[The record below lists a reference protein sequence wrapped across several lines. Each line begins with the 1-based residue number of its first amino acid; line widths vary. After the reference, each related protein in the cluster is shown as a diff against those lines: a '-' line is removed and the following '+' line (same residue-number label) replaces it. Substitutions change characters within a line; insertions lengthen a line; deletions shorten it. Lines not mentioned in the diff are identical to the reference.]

1 MYHFECGDFAKTIA
15 PTPVLNSPDF
25 QKLFGGED
33 GVSLPLDDQGL
44 FRPLETIFLPETKV
58 KITGRSSRGIYS
70 IVSSEYIAGKLFI
83 DARFL
88 ENARDTT
95 PERVV
100 RTPKAEKLITRLE
113 TLLGLPYVW
122 GGNYSKGIPEML
134 EFYPP
139 TKPVDPHIETIWSMK
154 GVDCSGL
161 LYEITDGATPRN
173 TSQLINY
180 GLPVKIAGKDIIS
193 QLKPLDL
200 IVWKGHT
207 IIVLDST
214 LAIESRP
221 GFGVVKTSLKERLDE
236 VLQTKTP
243 ADSWDTPSDFVVRRW
258 HPEMRSLW

>member
-1 MYHFECGDFAKTIA
+1 MYHFECGDFAKTVA

-33 GVSLPLDDQGL
+33 GISLPLDEQGL

-95 PERVV
+95 PERII
-100 RTPKAEKLITRLE
+100 RTPKAEKLLERLE
-113 TLLGLPYVW
+113 SLLGLPYVW

-139 TKPVDPHIETIWSMK
+139 ARPIASHIEAIWAMK

-180 GLPVKIAGKDIIS
+180 GQAVKIIDKEIIL

-200 IVWKGHT
+200 IVWKGHM
-207 IIVLDST
+207 IIVLDPNT
-214 LAIESRP
+214 AIESRA
-221 GFGVVKTSLKERLDE
+221 GVGVVKTCLQDRLAE
-236 VLQTKTP
+236 VMQTKTP
-243 ADSWDTPSDFVVRRW
+243 ADSWDNPNDFVIRRW
-258 HPEMRSLW
+258 HPEMRSL